1 MCADGGVFSPDL
13 TVKSAATPDFLLEN
27 LPETFIDW
35 EDHAGGGEAGGG
47 DQGTQANPSIGGEG
61 IDYRAGGEGGEGPEE
76 PGVSSLEAG
85 AREGSPSR
93 PERWPVLD
101 PASPRHLT
109 QVGLYTTRVIIFW
122 GKETFAKFRS
132 IN

>member
-1 MCADGGVFSPDL
+1 M
-13 TVKSAATPDFLLEN
+13 KSAATPDFLLEN

-35 EDHAGGGEAGGG
+35 EDHVGGGEAGGG

-61 IDYRAGGEGGEGPEE
+61 IYYREGGVEGEGPEQ

-109 QVGLYTTRVIIFW
+109 QVGLYTILVIFFC
-122 GKETFAKFRS
+122 KKNLSSNFCL
-132 IN
+132 